1 MTLVAGEELSEVAIT
16 LRCHYQLTLFSNH
29 CALYARAKIYM
40 HPSLSGDGSRQRLVR
55 REKPGRCQG
64 RVSFELCRGHCG
76 TTPASSSA
84 STSPARGPYPAA
96 SPGSSA
102 ATSPGSSA
110 ATTAHRPQTST
121 LPSSPATSCPASF
134 VLGRG
139 QQRSVVR
146 GSSRTRARLEAGRG
160 N

>member
-102 ATSPGSSA
+102 AT
-110 ATTAHRPQTST
+110 TAHRPQTST